1 MLGERLPLFRPAPVI
16 ALTATAT
23 PTVQDDIVE
32 QLGLGEAAR
41 FIHGFRRTNL
51 AVEVLER
58 SPSERAEAARELLR
72 DASRRP
78 AIVYAPTRKHAEA
91 LASELGAPCR
101 AAAYHAGLPSAER
114 DAVQSAFLAGRL
126 DVVVATIAFG
136 MGIDKP
142 DVRTVIHTALPATLE
157 GYYQEIG
164 RAGRDGAPSRAI
176 LFQSFVDRK
185 THEFFLERDYP
196 EASVLERVC
205 DALSARPV
213 SLDALRARA
222 GLDAET
228 FEKALEKLW
237 LHGGARITPDETVE
251 KASGGWKRS
260 YEAQRK
266 HRYAQL
272 EKMHRYAQKETCRM
286 LQLVRHFGDAQD
298 AGAPCALCDVC
309 APGGCIAQR
318 FREPSHAEREA
329 ADRIVGALRAKDS
342 LTVGQIHRDVFAD
355 GSLDR
360 DSVEHVVGALAR
372 AGTVAVEDDSFEKDG
387 RSIPFQRVRLLGGA
401 RHLALVEAPRH
412 RAPAKRKKRPRTPS
426 RDEESASAPPAR
438 LLEALRAWRLAEA
451 RRKGIP
457 AFRVLTDRALL
468 GVAGEQPRSE
478 AALLR
483 LPGLGRA
490 VVAKYGKELLAIVAA
505 GG

>member
-23 PTVQDDIVE
+23 PAVQNDIVE
-32 QLGLGEAAR
+32 QLGLGDAAR

-51 AVEVLER
+51 AIEVLLR
-58 SPSERAEAARELLR
+58 SPGERAEAVCELLS
-72 DASRRP
+72 DPSRRP
-78 AIVYAPTRKHAEA
+78 AILYAPTRKHAEA
-91 LASELGAPCR
+91 LASELAAPCR
-101 AAAYHAGLPSAER
+101 AAAYHAGLPAAER
-114 DAVQSAFLAGRL
+114 DSVQSAFLAGRL

-196 EASVLERVC
+196 EAVVLERIS
-205 DALSARPV
+205 DSLSARAV
-213 SLDALRARA
+213 SIDALRARV

-237 LHGGARITPDETVE
+237 LHGGARITPDDAVE
-251 KASGGWKRS
+251 RGIAGWKRA

-286 LQLVRHFGDAQD
+286 LQLVRHFGDEQD
-298 AGAPCALCDVC
+298 GGAPCAICDVC
-309 APGGCIAQR
+309 APETCIAQR
-318 FREPSHAEREA
+318 FREPSKTERA
-329 ADRIVGALRAKDS
+329 GADRIVEALHEKDG
-342 LTVGQIHRDVFAD
+342 LTIGQIHRDVFAN

-360 DSVEHVVGALAR
+360 DSVEHIVSSLAR
-372 AGTVAVEDDSFEKDG
+372 ARAVEIVDDSFEKDG
-387 RSIPFQRVRLLGGA
+387 RTITFRRVHLIGGA
-401 RHLALVEAPRH
+401 RNLILTQTPKRSV
-412 RAPAKRKKRPRTPS
+412 PAKRKEKPRTPP
-426 RDEESASAPPAR
+426 RHEEQTAGPPAR
-438 LLEALRAWRLAEA
+438 LLEALRAWRMAEA

-457 AFRVLTDRALL
+457 AFRVLTDRALF

-490 VVAKYGKELLAIVAA
+490 IVARYGKELLAIVAA
-505 GG
+505 RS